1 MTIYFLLVNHAIKI
15 QMCILQTFINVHDI
29 MHQGNT
35 FLIISLNP
43 IFTKTTIHVGV
54 HIHVIDSSDIMVF
67 DKDIKVLIKSIVLAT
82 KPRSFLKSIA
92 MHVGEHLT
100 FLQRI
105 LISHNSSC
113 LRGSKLSDVLK

>member
-1 MTIYFLLVNHAIKI
+1 
-15 QMCILQTFINVHDI
+15 
-29 MHQGNT
+29 
-35 FLIISLNP
+35 
-43 IFTKTTIHVGV
+43 
-54 HIHVIDSSDIMVF
+54 MVF
-67 DKDIKVLIKSIVLAT
+67 DKDIKVLIKSIVLAA